1 VDPEKT
7 GITTM
12 LTQLQITSAKPKAKP
27 YNLSD
32 GKGLVL
38 AIQTTGS
45 KLWRFRYRY
54 GGLQKTL
61 HLGRWPIVS
70 LADAREKC
78 REARKAIAAG
88 LDPVLEKK
96 RAKVAAQFAVA
107 TTFKEVALEWTA
119 KCEREGRAEVTLD
132 KIRWL
137 LGMAYP
143 LIGSHPINSITPT
156 ETLSVL
162 RKVEANGRYESAR
175 RMRSVLSRV
184 FRYGIATARCDRDVA
199 ADLRGAL
206 TTPRTTH
213 HAAIIDPE
221 EVGVLL
227 KTMDGYTGQMVTRM
241 ALRLSPHLFVRPGE
255 LRQAEWTEIDVEKAV
270 WSIPAERMKM
280 RRPHR
285 VPLSRQALTM
295 IVELREITGHR
306 RHLFPCMG
314 SPRKPMSENGVNQ
327 ALRRLGYEHGE
338 MTAHGFRAMAATLL
352 NEMGQWNPDAI
363 ERQLAHQEASSVR
376 RAYARGEYWDERV
389 AMMQHW
395 SDYLDGL
402 RDAAQGPRPPKAV
415 RGKPSS
421 RKPGS
426 GRPRGRPKGKATMPG

>member
-1 VDPEKT
+1 M
-7 GITTM
+7 M

-27 YNLSD
+27 HNLSD
-32 GKGLVL
+32 GQGLVL
-38 AIQTTGS
+38 IVQTTGS

-54 GGLQKTL
+54 GGVQKTL
-61 HLGRWPIVS
+61 HLGPWPTIS

-96 RAKVAAQFAVA
+96 RAKVTAKFAVA
-107 TTFKEVALEWTA
+107 ITFKEVALEWIA
-119 KCEREGRAEVTLD
+119 KCEREGRADVTLD

-143 LIGSHPINSITPT
+143 LIGSHPINGITPT
-156 ETLSVL
+156 EVLSVL

-206 TTPRTTH
+206 TTPRTVH
-213 HAAIIDPE
+213 HAAITDPD

-227 KTMDGYTGQMVTRM
+227 ATIDGYPGQVVTRI

-255 LRQAEWTEIDVEKAV
+255 LRQAEWTEINADKAV
-270 WSIPAERMKM
+270 WTIPVEKMKM
-280 RRPHR
+280 RRAHK
-285 VPLSRQALTM
+285 VPLSRQALAM
-295 IVELREITGHR
+295 IEELREITGHR
-306 RHLFPCMG
+306 QHLFPCMG
-314 SPRKPMSENGVNQ
+314 SPRRPMSENAVNQ
-327 ALRRLGYEHGE
+327 ALRRLGYDGGE
-338 MTAHGFRAMAATLL
+338 MMAHGFRAMAATLL

-402 RDAAQGPRPPKAV
+402 RDAADGPRPAKPRIAGAGVRKPKA
-415 RGKPSS
+415 
-421 RKPGS
+421 
-426 GRPRGRPKGKATMPG
+426 GRARGRPKR